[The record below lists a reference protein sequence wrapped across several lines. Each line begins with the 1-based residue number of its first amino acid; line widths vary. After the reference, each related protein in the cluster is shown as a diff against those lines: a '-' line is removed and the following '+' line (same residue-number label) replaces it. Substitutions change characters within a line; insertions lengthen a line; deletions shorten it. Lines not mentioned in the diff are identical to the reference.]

1 MGQDPSGRGRRLLRL
16 GLLLLAAYGPL
27 APAVLLFLL
36 VVPVLVLITGW
47 PWWLRLLLVL
57 WDVLLL
63 VGAALWLGPRALAEV
78 RAFLDEERRRN

>member
-27 APAVLLFLL
+27 APAVL
-36 VVPVLVLITGW
+36 
-47 PWWLRLLLVL
+47 
-57 WDVLLL
+57 VLLL